1 MGGLRSSPTYIYHH
15 NSSYI
20 FRITTPCDIVSHI
33 NKKEFRYSLRT
44 GSLSVAKFRAR
55 VIVSMVQR
63 LFKDIRRG
71 GRMAELTD
79 KEINQIIRNYIK
91 RWLENDEKER
101 LTKKPLNDDT
111 LYGVVINN
119 GKKTKEL
126 SGDRKSVV

>member
-1 MGGLRSSPTYIYHH
+1 MGCLRSAPTYIYRH

-20 FRITTPCDIVSHI
+20 FRITTPSDIITHI

-71 GRMAELTD
+71 GRMAEADGPVTP
-79 KEINQIIRNYIK
+79 KGEQICGKVTNN
-91 RWLENDEKER
+91 LSVEN
-101 LTKKPLNDDT
+101 
-111 LYGVVINN
+111 
-119 GKKTKEL
+119 
-126 SGDRKSVV
+126 

>member
-1 MGGLRSSPTYIYHH
+1 
-15 NSSYI
+15 
-20 FRITTPCDIVSHI
+20 
-33 NKKEFRYSLRT
+33 
-44 GSLSVAKFRAR
+44 
-55 VIVSMVQR
+55 
-63 LFKDIRRG
+63 
-71 GRMAELTD
+71 MAELTD

-126 SGDRKSVV
+126 SGGYRLTTNNRMELMACIVGLGSLKKGTSVIPLRFNSLLRYRKYT